1 MRVFKTMPIIAML
14 FVMVTRV
21 SAQTEMNDSIMSGRQ
36 INVDEMNMPLADS
49 SLYAREPFIQKVNHG
64 VGSTDHFLR

>member
-1 MRVFKTMPIIAML
+1 MPIIAML

-36 INVDEMNMPLADS
+36 INVDEMKWITGTVL
-49 SLYAREPFIQKVNHG
+49 
-64 VGSTDHFLR
+64 

>member
-21 SAQTEMNDSIMSGRQ
+21 SAQTEMNDSIMSG
-36 INVDEMNMPLADS
+36 I
-49 SLYAREPFIQKVNHG
+49 NHG